1 MQHIFTNNL
10 DLLRK
15 VDFARRSL
23 NFLIE
28 HDDTDLDDKVTPLA
42 AASFLG
48 RVEIV
53 NMILQNPMV
62 DIDMP
67 TESTGLT
74 PLTSACC
81 SGHYLVVKTL
91 VENGA
96 DVNKK
101 TGLDYSPLYYWFTR
115 MNESTNIYENKNI
128 WIKIADLL
136 LQAGADINVLKSG
149 KTLLMKF
156 WGISYQTISEIQ
168 K

>member
-1 MQHIFTNNL
+1 MLFTTSSHFSTNFPFSDPDEIIEVTDEQLLHHIFTNNL

-15 VDFARRSL
+15 VDFARRNL

-67 TESTGLT
+67 TQSTGLT

-101 TGLDYSPLYYWFTR
+101 TGLDYSPLYY
-115 MNESTNIYENKNI
+115 
-128 WIKIADLL
+128 
-136 LQAGADINVLKSG
+136 
-149 KTLLMKF
+149 
-156 WGISYQTISEIQ
+156 
-168 K
+168 